1 MDIQTL
7 DALDQKIARLLTK
20 LTELQDENRKITGEL
35 NTLRQEH
42 VQSVKDLEETRRR
55 CTALEDNQRDPQKEE
70 LIRTRIS
77 ALLEKLE
84 AA

>member
-20 LTELQDENRKITGEL
+20 LTELQAENKKMSSEL
-35 NTLRQEH
+35 NTLRQQH
-42 VQSVKDLEETRRR
+42 DVTVKELDDTKRKCDKLSE
-55 CTALEDNQRDPQKEE
+55 NQRDVQTEE

-84 AA
+84 TA

>member
-7 DALDQKIARLLTK
+7 DALDQKIARLLGK
-20 LTELQDENRKITGEL
+20 LTELQEENRRVAGEL
-35 NTLRQEH
+35 STLRADQ
-42 VQSVKDLEETRRR
+42 VQAQKDLEEARKR
-55 CTALEDNQRDPQKEE
+55 CEALEENQRDPQKEE

>member
-20 LTELQDENRKITGEL
+20 LTELQTENRKITGEL
-35 NTLRQEH
+35 NTLRQQH
-42 VQSVKDLEETRRR
+42 DVAVKELDDTKRKCEKLSE
-55 CTALEDNQRDPQKEE
+55 NQRDPQTEE
-70 LIRTRIS
+70 IIRTRIS

>member
-20 LTELQDENRKITGEL
+20 LTELQTENKKMSSEL
-35 NTLRQEH
+35 NTLRQQH
-42 VQSVKDLEETRRR
+42 DVTVKELDDTKRKCDKLSE
-55 CTALEDNQRDPQKEE
+55 NQRDVQTEE

-84 AA
+84 TA

>member
-20 LTELQDENRKITGEL
+20 LTELQAENKKISSEL
-35 NTLRQEH
+35 NTLRQQH
-42 VQSVKDLEETRRR
+42 DVTVKELDDTKRKCDKLSE
-55 CTALEDNQRDPQKEE
+55 NQRDVQTEE

-84 AA
+84 TA

>member
-1 MDIQTL
+1 MDIKTL

-20 LTELQDENRKITGEL
+20 LSELQDENRKLNGEIT
-35 NTLRQEH
+35 TLRQQHETTA
-42 VQSVKDLEETRRR
+42 KELDETKRKCEKLLE
-55 CTALEDNQRDPQKEE
+55 NQRDPQTEE
-70 LIRTRIS
+70 LIRSRIS

>member
-20 LTELQDENRKITGEL
+20 LTELQTENRKISGEL
-35 NTLRQEH
+35 NTLRQQH
-42 VQSVKDLEETRRR
+42 DVTVKELDDAKRKCET
-55 CTALEDNQRDPQKEE
+55 LSENQRDVQTEE

>member
-20 LTELQDENRKITGEL
+20 LTELQDDNKKISSEL
-35 NTLRQEH
+35 TTLRQQH
-42 VQSVKDLEETRRR
+42 DVTVKELDDTKRKCDKLSE
-55 CTALEDNQRDPQKEE
+55 NQRDAQTEE

-84 AA
+84 TA

>member
-7 DALDQKIARLLTK
+7 DALDQKIARLLKK
-20 LTELQDENRKITGEL
+20 LSELQEQNRSISGEL
-35 NTLRQEH
+35 NTLRQQHEK
-42 VQSVKDLEETRRR
+42 STKELEEYRNQCETLR
-55 CTALEDNQRDPQKEE
+55 ENQRDPQKEE

>member
-20 LTELQDENRKITGEL
+20 LTELQDENKKISSEL
-35 NTLRQEH
+35 STLRQQH
-42 VQSVKDLEETRRR
+42 DATVKELDDSKRKCDKLSE
-55 CTALEDNQRDPQKEE
+55 NQRDVQTEE

-84 AA
+84 VA

>member
-35 NTLRQEH
+35 TTLRQ
-42 VQSVKDLEETRRR
+42 QQAQTVKDLEESRRK
-55 CTALEDNQRDPQKEE
+55 CETLEENQRDPQKEE

>member
-20 LTELQDENRKITGEL
+20 LTELQDDNKKISSEL
-35 NTLRQEH
+35 TTLRQQH
-42 VQSVKDLEETRRR
+42 DVTVKELDDTKRKCDKLSE
-55 CTALEDNQRDPQKEE
+55 NQRDVQTEE

-84 AA
+84 TA

>member
-20 LTELQDENRKITGEL
+20 LTELQTENKKISSEL
-35 NTLRQEH
+35 NTLRQQH
-42 VQSVKDLEETRRR
+42 DV
-55 CTALEDNQRDPQKEE
+55 TAKELDDTKRKCDKLSENQRDVQTEE

-84 AA
+84 TA

>member
-20 LTELQDENRKITGEL
+20 LTELQDENKKISSEL
-35 NTLRQEH
+35 NTLRQQH
-42 VQSVKDLEETRRR
+42 DVTVKELDDSKRKCDKLSE
-55 CTALEDNQRDPQKEE
+55 NQRDVQTEE

-84 AA
+84 VA

>member
-20 LTELQDENRKITGEL
+20 LSQLQDENKKISGEL
-35 NTLRQEH
+35 NTLRQQHE
-42 VQSVKDLEETRRR
+42 QSAKELDEMRRR
-55 CTALEDNQRDPQKEE
+55 CEALQDNQRDPQKEE

-84 AA
+84 TA

>member
-7 DALDQKIARLLTK
+7 DALDQKIARLLSK
-20 LTELQDENRKITGEL
+20 LTELQEENHKMSGEL
-35 NTLRQEH
+35 NTLRQ
-42 VQSVKDLEETRRR
+42 QQAQATKDLEESRRR
-55 CTALEDNQRDPQKEE
+55 CETLEENQRDPQKEE